1 MVRHWEDRKFLI
13 ESLGLTGSW
22 GHALWFLSII
32 FAIIGVIS
40 DLLDSA
46 LGLTSMSWFLL
57 SLIFGVLSIPYFIG
71 IGISWYLKTN
81 EK

>member
-1 MVRHWEDRKFLI
+1 MVRHWENRKWLI
-13 ESLGLTGSW
+13 ESIGSAGSW

-32 FAIIGVIS
+32 FAIIEVIS
-40 DLLDSA
+40 DLVDSA

-57 SLIFGVLSIPYFIG
+57 ALVIGVLSIPFYIG
-71 IGISWYLKTN
+71 IAMAWYLKTT

>member
-1 MVRHWEDRKFLI
+1 MAKHWENRTYLI
-13 ESLGLTGSW
+13 ENIGSAGSW
-22 GHALWFLSII
+22 GHALWFLAII

-57 SLIFGVLSIPYFIG
+57 ALVFGVLSIPFYIG
-71 IGISWYLKTN
+71 IAMAWYLKTT

>member
-13 ESLGLTGSW
+13 ESLGVSGSF
-22 GHALWFLSII
+22 GHALWFLSLIC
-32 FAIIGVIS
+32 AIIGVIC
-40 DLLDSA
+40 DLFDYY
-46 LGLTSMSWFLL
+46 LGLTSLSWFLL

-71 IGISWYLKTN
+71 IAISWYLKTT